1 MGFRL
6 ITDADG
12 AFDDYPE
19 DDSSYSFNAEGLLI
33 VNGRGI
39 RRTYSP
45 LAWRY
50 IEENTRP
57 VDPVA
62 TTKQAKS
69 TTGRGKRGSP
79 SADQ

>member
-6 ITDADG
+6 ITDVG
-12 AFDDYPE
+12 GGYDDYPE

-45 LAWRY
+45 LAWQY
-50 IEENTRP
+50 IEEDTRP
-57 VDPVA
+57 VSHDA
-62 TTKQAKS
+62 TTEPRKS
-69 TTGRGKRGSP
+69 GTGRKRRASP
-79 SADQ
+79 TDQ